1 MAIRDS
7 ATETTGTGARAL
19 GKAALEAGQSRSYMG
34 ALVGV
39 AAVAAFFL
47 LASKI
52 GAGFAIPVG
61 IMGVIGGTAVVILR
75 GPIGRAVA
83 RRIDEGGA
91 GGSAEEFDQLHARID
106 ELEAGQSRMAELEE
120 RLDFAERLLTRG
132 RAESGVPEQPR

>member
-1 MAIRDS
+1 MATDKVTAEVSVKAKADS
-7 ATETTGTGARAL
+7 
-19 GKAALEAGQSRSYMG
+19 EAQQSRAFMG
-34 ALVGV
+34 TLIGV